1 MLRRILFP
9 LILGLAGCGT
19 LIGLGLWQVDRLAWK
34 NEILAEIEDRLA
46 SPPTA
51 LSLFVNENQDEYRP
65 ISVIG
70 TPTGEELHVLV
81 SGTEAGTGYRVISK
95 FETEIGA
102 ILLDQGLLALDNK
115 DAAPLVTPMN
125 ITGSLLW
132 PDDQNSNTPAP
143 DLEANIWF
151 ARNIE
156 TMSDALGTRPLMVVA
171 SRATPPDP
179 RLTALPVNTASI
191 KNDHF
196 EYAVTWFL
204 LAIVWAVMSF
214 YLILRVLRQKDT

>member
-1 MLRRILFP
+1 
-9 LILGLAGCGT
+9 
-19 LIGLGLWQVDRLAWK
+19 
-34 NEILAEIEDRLA
+34 
-46 SPPTA
+46 
-51 LSLFVNENQDEYRP
+51 
-65 ISVIG
+65 
-70 TPTGEELHVLV
+70 
-81 SGTEAGTGYRVISK
+81 
-95 FETEIGA
+95 
-102 ILLDQGLLALDNK
+102 
-115 DAAPLVTPMN
+115 MN

-171 SRATPPDP
+171 SRTTPPDP